1 MQIWPFYISYRIS
14 RNKKV
19 IVLNYTQA
27 NIITRKLK
35 VHRLSL
41 LSSNFYRHN
50 FKTRTI
56 KQQNQFFIRQD
67 GNRFF
72 IRIAVSKLFN
82 SFVVKIFSV
91 FFSLF
96 ELSLLLIAIMN
107 GILSFKHLVL
117 VYFFSLFFYI
127 IYNKQTVILMR

>member
-14 RNKKV
+14 RNKEV

-67 GNRFF
+67 GIVLPCRNFS
-72 IRIAVSKLFN
+72 IPSSLK
-82 SFVVKIFSV
+82 SFPF

-107 GILSFKHLVL
+107 GILSFKHFVL